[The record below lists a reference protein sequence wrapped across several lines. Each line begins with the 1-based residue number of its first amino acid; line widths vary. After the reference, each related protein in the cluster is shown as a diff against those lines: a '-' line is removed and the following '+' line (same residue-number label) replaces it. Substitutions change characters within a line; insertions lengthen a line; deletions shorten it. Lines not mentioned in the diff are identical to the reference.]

1 MNIYWQLI
9 WAYIKIGIFGF
20 GGGYAMLSLVEK
32 SVVSP
37 GWISETMFTD
47 IVAISQM
54 TPGPIGINS
63 ATYIGYVAPSSVNPE
78 LSGVG
83 WGLLGSCLA
92 TLAVVVPSF
101 LLVLYSSHFIRRHS
115 ESGAIKAIFS
125 GLRPVVVGLI
135 ASAAI
140 MLMNAANFNPNGIS
154 WQLWVNVAI
163 CAISF
168 CLVYF
173 KFPYKGKKINL
184 HPILII
190 VMAGIAGFLIY
201 GL

>member
-1 MNIYWQLI
+1 MDIYFKLI
-9 WAYIKIGIFGF
+9 WAYLKIGIFGF

-32 SVVSP
+32 AVVDP
-37 GWISETMFTD
+37 GWVSETMFTD

-63 ATYIGYVAPSSVNPE
+63 ATYIGYVAPA
-78 LSGVG
+78 GVDPALASPF
-83 WGLLGSCLA
+83 WGVLGSILA
-92 TLAVVVPSF
+92 TLAVTIPSF
-101 LLVLYSSHFIRRHS
+101 ILVLKSAHFIRRHQQ
-115 ESGAIKAIFS
+115 SGAIKAVFA

-140 MLMNAANFNPNGIS
+140 MLMNKANFNPQGIS
-154 WQLWVNVAI
+154 WQLWTNIAI
-163 CAISF
+163 CAVAF

-173 KFPYKGKKINL
+173 PIKFKKKTIKL

-190 VMAGIAGFLIY
+190 ILAGLSGYLIY

>member
-1 MNIYWQLI
+1 MNIYWQLV

-32 SVVSP
+32 AVVSP

-63 ATYIGYVAPSSVNPE
+63 ATYIGYVAPGEVDPA
-78 LSGVG
+78 LSGIG
-83 WGLLGSCLA
+83 WSLLGSCLA

-101 LLVLYSSHFIRRHS
+101 ILVLYSAHFIRKHS

-125 GLRPVVVGLI
+125 GLRPVIVGLI

-140 MLMNAANFNPNGIS
+140 MLMNAPNFNPLGIN
-154 WQLWVNVAI
+154 WQLWTNIGICVA
-163 CAISF
+163 AF
-168 CLVYF
+168 CLAYF
-173 KFPYKGKKINL
+173 PVKLKKKSIKI

-190 VMAGIAGFLIY
+190 VMAGLAGFLIY

>member
-63 ATYIGYVAPSSVNPE
+63 ATYIGYVAPASVNPQ

-173 KFPYKGKKINL
+173 KFPFKGKKINI

-190 VMAGIAGFLIY
+190 VMAGMAGFLIY